1 MSVIANEVRRA
12 TYFDSIVL
20 MRISRQIATMAGV
33 AEAGLML
40 GTPANKDILRDAGIL
55 GPDGEAAEPGDLILA
70 LRAIDAAAG
79 AAAMAEAKRLLD
91 APRDEAAAATL
102 SVVRTIRSAVR
113 DLPDANLA
121 LISVPGHFAVA
132 EARKALAL
140 GLHVMIFSDNVAL
153 ADEVAIKREAR
164 ERSLLVM
171 GPDCG
176 TAIIGGA
183 PLCFANEVPRGDIG
197 IIGASGT
204 GIQEVSCL
212 IARAG
217 GGISHAIGTG
227 GRDLKAEVGA
237 ITTLMA
243 IDALDA
249 DPATRHIVLISKPPE
264 AAVARVVLDRV
275 ARSAKPFTICFLGA
289 SDLTLPAN
297 ARAAATLKA
306 AADTSMGRVAGH
318 GPAPR
323 LRADRGTLVRGLFA
337 GGTFCSE
344 AQIVFAQA
352 GLPVASNVPV
362 PGASA
367 LAGAQE
373 AYVQAHTMIDL
384 GDDEFTRG
392 RPHPMIE
399 PAVRE
404 RPLAAAL
411 ADPTVGAILLDVVLG
426 HGAHPDP
433 AGHLAGLL
441 GGRNG
446 SPLVIAS
453 VTGTDADPQ
462 PRGAQ
467 VEKLAAAGVMVA
479 DSNAEA
485 AELAIAVVGRSA
497 R

>member
-20 MRISRQIATMAGV
+20 MRISRQIAGMAGV

-40 GTPANKDILRDAGIL
+40 GTPANKDILREAGVL

-70 LRAIDAAAG
+70 VRATDAAAG

-91 APRDEAAAATL
+91 APREQAASSGLTT
-102 SVVRTIRSAVR
+102 VRTLRSAVR
-113 DLPDANLA
+113 ELPDANLA

-164 ERSLLVM
+164 ERGLIVM

-176 TAIIGGA
+176 TAIIAGA

-197 IIGASGT
+197 IVGASGT

-249 DPATRHIVLISKPPE
+249 DPGTRHIVLISKPPE
-264 AAVARVVLDRV
+264 PAVARLVLERV

-289 SDLTLPAN
+289 SGLALPAN
-297 ARAAATLKA
+297 ARAAATLRA
-306 AADTSMGRVAGH
+306 AADASLGRAAGKA
-318 GPAPR
+318 PAPR
-323 LRADRGTLVRGLFA
+323 LRANGGTLVRGLFA

-373 AYVQAHTMIDL
+373 THALTHTMIDL

-411 ADPTVGAILLDVVLG
+411 ADPAVGAILLDVVLG

-446 SPLVIAS
+446 GPLVIAS

-462 PRGAQ
+462 PRGVQ
-467 VEKLAAAGVMVA
+467 VEKLVAAGVMVA
-479 DSNAEA
+479 DSNADA
-485 AELAIAVVGRSA
+485 AELAAAAVTQA
-497 R
+497 EP